1 MHAETAFFSFLGGS
15 IMPAN
20 PIKVNEDS
28 ISSTFKV
35 PTTLAFLLWHSN
47 NPITFVGYFVGFRS
61 NAETSGF

>member
-1 MHAETAFFSFLGGS
+1 MLKLPFASFLGGS

-28 ISSTFKV
+28 ISSTFKG
-35 PTTLAFLLWHSN
+35 PTTLAFLLWHRQ
-47 NPITFVGYFVGFRS
+47 PDTFVGYFVAFRS